1 MKPTPEG
8 SVDPVLKPAVVQAAE
23 AGAETRIP
31 ARWGLGAWVRG
42 ALLSLIWVRRRDWG
56 YEFHGLDA
64 LASGR
69 WFAVLALAAY
79 SLIFAVTVVRSPLW
93 SALGS
98 VDEQVIYYQTA
109 RNFVTYGFWNSGFLH
124 DLSTSAEAAQHPY
137 IYSHMPPGPDILIA
151 LLVKA
156 FGERY
161 AFVRIV
167 LAALFMAGMVCF
179 LAFARLLLRTHGL
192 SGYGYVMLFVSPI
205 TVFQTMDHPAYC
217 LFPFFAFFPVLA
229 LQRYYATGR
238 PWMYTVALLTA
249 LAASLYVVALHLVLF
264 VIAWTMLGVLRLI
277 RFDGRDIAVFVGV
290 AVGGIVMH
298 LLQGMLVLG
307 PAVFFQELGMALAN
321 RTLGHPSVDE
331 VIAFYRAHDLV
342 LHGYRFDV
350 LQNLMAWNTSLEFPG
365 RVAVIGL
372 AVLVLLWGLLRVGRY
387 DPVPRVIF
395 IPAGGASSP
404 VRAAAV
410 LFAGL
415 GAWALVAIITP
426 LLLFPAY
433 TGGYGLGG
441 RGEFLLGIG
450 ATVVVAYTVR
460 ELLADPSR
468 WASAG
473 APPRW
478 MRRAAWGGC
487 GLALTVCLV
496 AVVSSQLDATKA
508 ALRAQ
513 LGPHPYAAL
522 PVLER
527 ELRGQVVMTNVY
539 PVTVGFFTRAAVLGG
554 CGPDALDAAG
564 RPEPARCHAVFLKG
578 FGRGARAVPTRYVL
592 FRKFRTFTPSPC
604 EESCLGGLE
613 ARLAATHHRV
623 LDAGLFA
630 VFELDN

>member
-1 MKPTPEG
+1 MKA
-8 SVDPVLKPAVVQAAE
+8 PALHSGE
-23 AGAETRIP
+23 AGAETRVP
-31 ARWGLGAWVRG
+31 GRRDLGARVMS
-42 ALLSLIWVRRRDWG
+42 ALLSLIWVRRRERG
-56 YEFHGLDA
+56 YEFHGLGA

-69 WFAVLALAAY
+69 WLAVLALVGY
-79 SLIFAVTVVRSPLW
+79 SLIFAATVVRSPLW

-98 VDEQVIYYQTA
+98 VDEQAIYYQTA
-109 RNFVTYGFWNSGFLH
+109 RNFVTYGFWSSGFLH
-124 DLSTSAEAAQHPY
+124 DLSTSADAAHHPY
-137 IYSHMPPGPDILIA
+137 IYSHMPPGPDILLA
-151 LLVKA
+151 LLFKG

-161 AFVRIV
+161 ALVRIV

-179 LAFARLLLRTHGL
+179 LAFARLLLRAHGL

-238 PWMYTVALLTA
+238 PLAYAIALLTV

-264 VIAWTMLGVLRLI
+264 VSAWAMLGLLRLI
-277 RFDGRDIAVFVGV
+277 RFDRRDVAVFVGV
-290 AVGGIVMH
+290 AVAGVVIH

-321 RTLGHPSVDE
+321 RILGHPSVDE

-342 LHGYRFDV
+342 LHGYQFDV
-350 LQNLMAWNTSLEFPG
+350 IQNLMAWNTSLEFPG
-365 RVAVIGL
+365 RAAVIGL
-372 AVLVLLWGLLRVGRY
+372 AVLVLLWGVFRVGRY
-387 DPVPRVIF
+387 DPVTRVIF
-395 IPAGGASSP
+395 IPADRASSP
-404 VRAAAV
+404 VRAAAA

-415 GAWALVAIITP
+415 GAWGLVAIITP

-433 TGGYGLGG
+433 TGDYGLGG

-450 ATVVVAYTVR
+450 AAAVVAYTVH
-460 ELLADPSR
+460 ELLADPPR
-468 WASAG
+468 WASSG
-473 APPRW
+473 SPPLW

-496 AVVSSQLDATKA
+496 AVVSSQLDAAKA
-508 ALRAQ
+508 ALRTQ
-513 LGPHPYAAL
+513 LGPHPYATL

-539 PVTVGFFTRAAVLGG
+539 PATVGFFTRAAVLGG
-554 CGPDALDAAG
+554 CGPDALDPAG
-564 RPEPARCHAVFLKG
+564 RPDPSRCHAVFVKG
-578 FGRGARAVPTRYVL
+578 FGRGARVVPTHYVL

-604 EESCLGGLE
+604 EEICLEGLE
-613 ARLAATHHRV
+613 ARLAVTHRRV
-623 LDAGLFA
+623 LDTGLFA
-630 VFELDN
+630 VFALDG

>member
-1 MKPTPEG
+1 M
-8 SVDPVLKPAVVQAAE
+8 DPVLTPPVVRAAE
-23 AGAETRIP
+23 AGAETRVP
-31 ARWGLGAWVRG
+31 GRWGLGAWVMG
-42 ALLSLIWVRRRDWG
+42 ALLSLIWVRRRDRG

-79 SLIFAVTVVRSPLW
+79 SLIFAVTIVRSPLW
-93 SALGS
+93 SALAS

-109 RNFVTYGFWNSGFLH
+109 RNFVQYGFWSSGFLH

-151 LLVKA
+151 LLFKI

-161 AFVRIV
+161 GLVRIA

-179 LAFARLLLRTHGL
+179 LAFARLLLHAHGL
-192 SGYGYVMLFVSPI
+192 SGYGYALLFVSP
-205 TVFQTMDHPAYC
+205 TMVFQTMDHPAYC

-229 LQRYYATGR
+229 LQRYYATAQR
-238 PWMYTVALLTA
+238 LPYALALLA
-249 LAASLYVVALHLVLF
+249 VLAASLYVVALHLVLF
-264 VIAWTMLGVLRLI
+264 VSAWAMLGLLRLI
-277 RFDGRDIAVFVGV
+277 RFDRRDLAVFVGV
-290 AVGGIVMH
+290 AVAGVAIH

-307 PAVFFQELGMALAN
+307 PTVFFQELGMALGN
-321 RTLGHPSVDE
+321 RVLGHPSVDE
-331 VIAFYRAHDLV
+331 VSAFYRAHDLV
-342 LHGYRFDV
+342 LHGYRFDL

-365 RVAVIGL
+365 RAAVIGL
-372 AVLVLLWGLLRVGRY
+372 AVLVVLWGMLRVGRY
-387 DPVPRVIF
+387 EPVTRVIF
-395 IPAGGASSP
+395 IPADGASSP
-404 VRAAAV
+404 VRAAAA

-415 GAWALVAIITP
+415 GAWGLVAIITP

-433 TGGYGLGG
+433 TGDYGLGG

-450 ATVVVAYTVR
+450 AAAVLAYTVH
-460 ELLADPSR
+460 ELLADPPR
-468 WASAG
+468 WASPG
-473 APPRW
+473 WPPLW
-478 MRRAAWGGC
+478 IQRAAWGIC

-496 AVVSSQLDATKA
+496 AVVSSQVHAAKA

-564 RPEPARCHAVFLKG
+564 RPEPARCHAVFVKG
-578 FGRGARAVPTRYVL
+578 FGRGAGVVPTHYVL

-604 EESCLGGLE
+604 EESCVDGLE
-613 ARLAATHHRV
+613 ARLVATHRRV
-623 LDAGLFA
+623 LDTGLFA
-630 VFELDN
+630 VFALDG